1 MQLLTRVS
9 CCHRHQII
17 FKFTI
22 KFHSPSDTHA
32 PEGFNEFYNQRR
44 RWVPSTIANI
54 LDLLSDPNITK
65 VNNNISL
72 LYIIYQGVLM
82 FGTVIGPGTIFL
94 MMVSAIQSVFGV
106 NIYIAFVWNFIPLS
120 VFMATCYFCKQSYQ
134 LTAAFIISVLY
145 SLVMMAV
152 MVGVVIQIMTEGI
165 FSPSSMFFLFVTMQI
180 IITGVLH
187 PREIRALPCG
197 FVYYITIP
205 CMYML
210 LTIYSLFNMN
220 DVSWGT
226 RENPQDAVGKS
237 GGAKVSC

>member
-1 MQLLTRVS
+1 M
-9 CCHRHQII
+9 
-17 FKFTI
+17 
-22 KFHSPSDTHA
+22 
-32 PEGFNEFYNQRR
+32 
-44 RWVPSTIANI
+44 PSTIANI
-54 LDLLSDPNITK
+54 LDLLGDSQITR

-94 MMVSAIQSVFGV
+94 MMVSAIQSVFNA
-106 NIYIAFVWNFIPLS
+106 NIYVSFICNFIPLS
-120 VFMATCYFCKQSYQ
+120 IFMMTCYFCKQKYQ
-134 LTAAFIISVLY
+134 LTVAFIISVLY
-145 SLVMMAV
+145 SLIMMAV
-152 MVGVVIQIMTEGI
+152 MVGVVIQVMTEGI
-165 FSPSSMFFLFVTMQI
+165 LSPSSMFFFVVTLQV

-187 PREIRALPCG
+187 PREIHALPCG

-237 GGAKVSC
+237 AGKVRISMENIYEIQKIK